1 MLAIS
6 IVPRLPPAIDGV
18 GDYALTLARQLRLG
32 LGIEM
37 HVIVGDRAWA
47 GATEIEGFPIDKV
60 ELRSA
65 ATLLSLLL
73 SCCQN
78 STIVLLHYV
87 GHGYAKKGCP
97 SWLIK
102 GLEHWKK
109 NVANVPLLTM
119 FHELYAVGPRW
130 TSDFWLSPLQKD
142 LAARLAR
149 LSDRCV
155 TNRQGSAK
163 ALYELSRG
171 KHTQITTLPVL
182 SNMGET
188 ETVRPLSER
197 ERRLVVV
204 GQGKSKLRVYRE
216 SLPELSRACEVL
228 EIEEIWDIGP
238 STGLD
243 LSSVIK
249 MPIVELGQKSV
260 PEISDILSKSCAG
273 FLNYNVEHLAKSGIF
288 AAYCAH
294 GLLPISYRSSTLPV
308 DGIEARIH
316 YWIPDSQGIILNS
329 VEELQAIAD
338 NAPTWYQTHSLS
350 VQANT
355 FATCIADISIGC
367 SNSAYAQGR

>member
-6 IVPRLPPAIDGV
+6 IVPRLPPEIDGV
-18 GDYALTLARQLRLG
+18 GDYALSLARQLRLDF
-32 LGIEM
+32 GIEM
-37 HVIVGDRAWA
+37 HFIVCDPTWA
-47 GATEIEGFPIDKV
+47 GATEVEGFPIDKV

-78 STIVLLHYV
+78 SAIVFLHYV
-87 GHGYAKKGCP
+87 GHGYAKRGCP
-97 SWLIK
+97 SWLVK
-102 GLEHWKK
+102 GLEHWKT
-109 NVANVPLLTM
+109 NVVNVPLVTM

-155 TNRQGSAK
+155 TNRQGYAK

-171 KHTQITTLPVL
+171 KHTQIPTLPVL
-182 SNMGET
+182 SNMGEPD
-188 ETVRPLSER
+188 TVMPLSER
-197 ERRLVVV
+197 ARRLVVF
-204 GQGKSKLRVYRE
+204 GQGRSKLRVYRE
-216 SLPELSRACEVL
+216 SLAELRRACELL

-249 MPIVELGQKSV
+249 VPIVELGQKSA
-260 PEISDILSKSCAG
+260 PEISDIFLKSLAG
-273 FLNYNVEHLAKSGIF
+273 FFNYNVDHLAKSGIF

-294 GLLPISYRSSTLPV
+294 GLLPISYRCSSLPI
-308 DGIEARIH
+308 DGIEARKH
-316 YWIPDSQGIILNS
+316 YWIPDPQGIILNP

-338 NAPTWYQTHSLS
+338 NAHTWYQTHSLS